1 VLDHAGP
8 SNPLLKTVQTATG
21 AWLDNFSERPI
32 LGCLP
37 VAIYAASTA
46 TALLLRVRRT
56 GLAFIASAIVQVSVV
71 FTAGVSL
78 FPFLM
83 PSSSAPSSS
92 LTIWDASS
100 SQATLFTM
108 LIAALIF
115 VPIVLMYTAW
125 VFRVLR
131 GKTTL
136 DEIRQHTAH
145 Y

>member
-1 VLDHAGP
+1 
-8 SNPLLKTVQTATG
+8 
-21 AWLDNFSERPI
+21 
-32 LGCLP
+32 
-37 VAIYAASTA
+37 
-46 TALLLRVRRT
+46 LLRVRRT

-100 SQATLFTM
+100 SQSTLFTM

-115 VPIVLMYTAW
+115 VPIVLTYTAW
-125 VFRVLR
+125 VFHVLR